1 MAIPQS
7 KHWYEPRS
15 IAHFEALE
23 QTCRLRQ
30 LSGSGGKYFFPDSG
44 AVKATVKAGSYCVH
58 VLNLVHILC
67 TLVQNVYTCVYI
79 HVHVPKVVSKILKC
93 SLFVQL
99 SVCSNYPQVVKSR
112 AFGQVWPNWLIF

>member
-44 AVKATVKAGSYCVH
+44 AIKATVKAGSYCVQ
-58 VLNLVHILC
+58 VYTFCVHLYKMC
-67 TLVQNVYTCVYI
+67 TLVCTYMYMY
-79 HVHVPKVVSKILKC
+79 PKLCPK
-93 SLFVQL
+93 F
-99 SVCSNYPQVVKSR
+99 
-112 AFGQVWPNWLIF
+112 